1 MNKHW
6 SFTAFAFCVLA
17 TFSLFGC
24 DQPKQ
29 QTAAQQAASTAT
41 AQPSNR
47 IIIGHE
53 DTFPP
58 MEFRTPLGELVG
70 YDIDLAQEAFK
81 RMGVEFEAQDINW
94 NAFDTLLGTAKTVDM
109 MWSGT
114 TVTEQRKKLYAF
126 TDPYLHSKVVIAV
139 PANSPIASKRDLL
152 GKKVGISTGSTALG
166 KVEEMLGSSGG
177 EAVQY
182 MNTAAAM
189 SAALAGNA
197 QAAVGNDL
205 EIFYYE
211 ARNPGKF
218 RILADDFGE
227 MAVAVAL
234 RQEDAALLAD
244 LNKALDSMRKDG
256 TEKAIR
262 QRWFGEHFQ

>member
-81 RMGVEFEAQDINW
+81 RMGVEFEYK
-94 NAFDTLLGTAKTVDM
+94 LLD
-109 MWSGT
+109 WS
-114 TVTEQRKKLYAF
+114 KK
-126 TDPYLHSKVVIAV
+126 
-139 PANSPIASKRDLL
+139 
-152 GKKVGISTGSTALG
+152 
-166 KVEEMLGSSGG
+166 
-177 EAVQY
+177 
-182 MNTAAAM
+182 
-189 SAALAGNA
+189 
-197 QAAVGNDL
+197 
-205 EIFYYE
+205 
-211 ARNPGKF
+211 
-218 RILADDFGE
+218 DD
-227 MAVAVAL
+227 
-234 RQEDAALLAD
+234 ALLRD
-244 LNKALDSMRKDG
+244 KTIDM
-256 TEKAIR
+256 I
-262 QRWFGEHFQ
+262 